1 MTEKAFQVVLART
14 GRTVDVGADE
24 TILDVLLLEGLDVP
38 NSCQQGVCGT
48 CETRVLA
55 GTPDHRDQLL
65 SEAERAA
72 GDIMMI
78 CCSRCHGESLTL
90 DL

>member
-1 MTEKAFQVVLART
+1 MDQSRRDFMKDATRFIFLTGPAALAW
-14 GRTVDVGADE
+14 E
-24 TILDVLLLEGLDVP
+24 H
-38 NSCQQGVCGT
+38 
-48 CETRVLA
+48 VLA

-78 CCSRCHGESLTL
+78 CCSRCQGDSLTL